1 MPRKVVS
8 GPDYDDKYDD
18 YDEYDDDYDDYD
30 EAGYSN
36 NQNAVNTGKESLKK
50 SSNTVPVHWTCSMCT
65 FNNHEGMVYCE
76 MCGVFRES
84 FVKSAK
90 DVSLKDAVSAVS
102 SEPLTS
108 AKSKIDSA
116 KMPIKTHAVDL
127 DGDSAKKHAAM
138 SCDKAN
144 SIQLPYAGSSLGA
157 EKKKKTP
164 VLSEEVTVERTTLL
178 SSDHFRLKGDQSS
191 GASSSSQNNDVTQ
204 KRYSG
209 ISQLTIDKNNVNAT
223 KPCLPED
230 YKPENWMLADQES
243 GMLSQLNLAIVGHVD
258 SGKSTL
264 SGRLLHLLGKISK
277 KDMHKN
283 EKESKEKGKGSFAF
297 AWAMDESSEER
308 ERGVTMTVAVAYLE
322 TKKFRVVLLDSP
334 GHKDFVPN
342 MISGATQADAAIL
355 VVDASTGSFE
365 AGMDGEGGKGVGQTK
380 EHAQLIRS
388 FGVEQLVVAVNKMDA
403 VAYSKERFEFIKL
416 QLGSFLRSCNFKDS
430 AITWIPLS
438 AVENQNLI
446 KPPSDAC
453 LTSWYQGFCLLEAI
467 DSLQLPSRDVS
478 KPLILPICDVIK
490 SQSTGQLAAYGKL
503 ETGAIKNGSK
513 VLVLP
518 SGQEATVKTI
528 ERDSTS
534 CTIARA
540 GDNVAVSLQG
550 IDGSQLI
557 PGGVLCHPGFP
568 VAVANHLELKV
579 LVLDILTPI
588 LVGSQVEFHIHHVK
602 EAARVAKIVAL
613 LDKTGKPS
621 KSAPR
626 FLKSKQNAVIQVTL
640 DGAVCVQ
647 EFSKSRALGRAYLRS
662 SGRTIAVGVVNRII
676 GQDQN

>member
-1 MPRKVVS
+1 MPRKVVT
-8 GPDYDDKYDD
+8 GPDYDD
-18 YDEYDDDYDDYD
+18 EYDDYDDYD
-30 EAGYSN
+30 DEYDDYDETGHGK
-36 NQNAVNTGKESLKK
+36 NQHSVKEKESSNKNK
-50 SSNTVPVHWTCSMCT
+50 SPSMVPVCWTCSMCT
-65 FNNHEGMVYCE
+65 FNNHESLVYCE

-84 FVKSAK
+84 FMKSAK
-90 DVSLKDAVSAVS
+90 DGSIKDTVSAMS
-102 SEPLTS
+102 SELKTS
-108 AKSKIDSA
+108 GAPKVDSA
-116 KMPIKTHAVDL
+116 KTPIKTQAVDF
-127 DGDSAKKHAAM
+127 DGHSERKHGGP
-138 SCDKAN
+138 SCDKAK
-144 SIQLPYAGSSLGA
+144 SMQSTSAGTTLGS
-157 EKKKKTP
+157 EKKKKKP
-164 VLSEEVTVERTTLL
+164 LLSEEVPVERTALL
-178 SSDHFRLKGDQSS
+178 TPDHSQQKGGRSS
-191 GASSSSQNNDVTQ
+191 GASRSSQNDDVTQ
-204 KRYSG
+204 KLPSDIG
-209 ISQLTIDKNNVNAT
+209 QLCLEKDNA
-223 KPCLPED
+223 KPCLPEE
-230 YKPENWMLADQES
+230 YKPEKWMLADQES

-322 TKKFRVVLLDSP
+322 TKKYRVVLLDSP

-365 AGMDGEGGKGVGQTK
+365 AGMDGEGGKSVGQTK

-403 VAYSKERFEFIKL
+403 VGYSKERFEFIKL
-416 QLGSFLRSCNFKDS
+416 QLGSFLRSCNFRDP

-446 KPPSDAC
+446 NTPSDAR
-453 LTSWYQGFCLLEAI
+453 LTSWYQGFCLLDAI

-490 SQSTGQLAAYGKL
+490 SQSTGQLAAFGKL
-503 ETGAIKNGSK
+503 ETGAIRTGSK

-518 SGQEATVKTI
+518 YGQEAVVKTI
-528 ERDSTS
+528 ERDSKS
-534 CTIARA
+534 CSIARA
-540 GDNVAVSLQG
+540 GDNVAVCLQG

-568 VAVANHLELKV
+568 VSVTKHLELKV
-579 LVLDILTPI
+579 LVLDITTPI
-588 LVGSQVEFHIHHVK
+588 VVGSQLEFHIHHVK
-602 EAARVAKIVAL
+602 EAARITKIVAL

-626 FLKSKQNAVIQVTL
+626 FLKSKQNAVVQVTL

-647 EFSKSRALGRAYLRS
+647 EFSKSRSLGRAYLRS
-662 SGRTIAVGVVNRII
+662 SGRTIAVGVVNQII
-676 GQDQN
+676 AQD